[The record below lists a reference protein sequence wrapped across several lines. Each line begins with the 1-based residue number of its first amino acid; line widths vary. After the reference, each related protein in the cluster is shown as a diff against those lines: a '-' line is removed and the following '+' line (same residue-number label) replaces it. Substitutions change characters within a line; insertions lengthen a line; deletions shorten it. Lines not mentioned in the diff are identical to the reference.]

1 MRARVRDFRNLG
13 GSRRLAFCSGKRS
26 RMRCGWVSVVR
37 VRVEPRN
44 RPETGGTVAFDVG
57 GYVRRARRLADLSQ
71 RDLAD
76 TLGLSRAA
84 VGRLESTPVR
94 VDIPTM
100 ESILALAGLRLAVVD
115 GAGRTVEAVPTDTL
129 RDHRERRFPA
139 HLDATPPDIGIPN
152 ERGVQPRKGLPP
164 ARGWYRQRRD
174 RDRLRERGRAPV
186 DHPTIRSERERA
198 ERERQ
203 RRRDRALADL
213 RASPPQECSCF
224 DDCFELACLPDCPCQ
239 CEPPRS
245 DARTVPPWI

>member
-1 MRARVRDFRNLG
+1 MRADVRGACQGRATKSSGEG
-13 GSRRLAFCSGKRS
+13 GQ
-26 RMRCGWVSVVR
+26 
-37 VRVEPRN
+37 
-44 RPETGGTVAFDVG
+44 VAFDVG

-84 VGRLESTPVR
+84 VGRLETSAVR

-115 GAGRTVEAVPTDTL
+115 REGRAVQAVPADTL

-164 ARGWYRQRRD
+164 ARGWYRQRRE
-174 RDRLRERGRAPV
+174 RNRLRERGRAPE
-186 DHPTIRSERERA
+186 DHPTLRSERERA
-198 ERERQ
+198 ARERQ

-213 RASPPQECSCF
+213 RASPPQECTCL
-224 DDCFELACLPDCPCQ
+224 DDCFELACLPACPCQ
-239 CEPPRS
+239 CEPPRG
-245 DARTVPPWI
+245 DVRIAAPWK

>member
-1 MRARVRDFRNLG
+1 MRTDVRGACQGRATKSSGEG
-13 GSRRLAFCSGKRS
+13 GQ
-26 RMRCGWVSVVR
+26 
-37 VRVEPRN
+37 
-44 RPETGGTVAFDVG
+44 VAFDVG

-84 VGRLESTPVR
+84 VGRLETSPVR

-115 GAGRTVEAVPTDTL
+115 REGRAVEAVPADTL

-164 ARGWYRQRRD
+164 ARGWYRQRRE
-174 RDRLRERGRAPV
+174 RNRLRERGRAPE
-186 DHPTIRSERERA
+186 DHPTLRSERERA
-198 ERERQ
+198 ARERQ
-203 RRRDRALADL
+203 RRRGRALADL
-213 RASPPQECSCF
+213 RASPPQECTCL
-224 DDCFELACLPDCPCQ
+224 DDCFELACLPACPCQ
-239 CEPPRS
+239 CEPPRA
-245 DARTVPPWI
+245 DVRVAAPWK